1 MKKVLF
7 VIAVIALTS
16 AVFADVSITDWT
28 YMNGRTFWTNDGAI
42 EDSGSAGF
50 EFAKSEDF
58 YSNSWRSMMSFV
70 SNNVSGWTYDE
81 NGTFTVGVEGFED
94 LYFEDERDVDTVY
107 VILWR
112 KNEADAMAAYSLPY
126 TGDGDYLFGP
136 ESFAKG
142 RGVSGDVATIQ
153 IGLGTE
159 ADGGGF
165 LPGIV
170 NSGPEWDSAR
180 YTAYTSG
187 GMWLGGRPERPE
199 TELPEPAAYAYGVTG
214 LVSACGI
221 KRRIRK

>member
-1 MKKVLF
+1 MKKLIF
-7 VIAVIALTS
+7 VIALIALAS

-28 YMNGRTFWTNDGAI
+28 YMNGRTFWTKDAAI
-42 EDSGSAGF
+42 EDYGSAGF
-50 EFAKSEDF
+50 DFAMSEDF
-58 YSNSWRSMMSFV
+58 YANSWRSMASFV
-70 SNNVSGWTYDE
+70 SNNVSGWVHDA
-81 NGTFTVGVEGFED
+81 NDTFTVGLEGFDD

-112 KNEADAMAAYSLPY
+112 NNDADAVAAYALPY

-136 ESFAKG
+136 ESFA
-142 RGVSGDVATIQ
+142 RGTNRDGDIATVQ

-180 YTAYTSG
+180 YTAETYGSIWFG
-187 GMWLGGRPERPE
+187 DKPERPE
-199 TELPEPAAYAYGVTG
+199 TEVPEPATYAYAAMG

-221 KRRIRK
+221 KRRSRK